1 MALREKF
8 GRLVLLEETETGPLG
23 HEYRAARLGPAGLD
37 RLVSVLCFAPAVS
50 SHAAATKR
58 LMDEARL
65 AARLQSPGLLRVLGI
80 GRVEQTFY
88 VSTELVEG
96 RTLAA
101 ILGRCSHDS
110 FPFAADH
117 ALMVASRAASAL
129 EYLHSKKDDTGRA
142 LFHGLLAPSRLV
154 VAFDGEVKIKGLG
167 LWPALADTSLLP
179 AGERAR
185 LAPEQADGAGDARSD
200 VYALGL
206 VMLEALSGCAPAG
219 DPLEAL
225 QVARVASVSG
235 ESSPLPKPLAELVSR
250 ALAHDP
256 TGRFATVAEMRKA
269 IDMLLFSGDF
279 TPTTFDLAFFMHTL
293 FRDEMEREARAIEE
307 ARRADYR
314 EFIEERPAAPATPPA
329 PATVAAPPIATASTA
344 LEPPAPAPPA
354 PAAAVPALAVPTP
367 VTTPVVPTP
376 AVPTPVPTPTPPA
389 AAAPARPVAAAAP
402 LPASGAAPA
411 PPAPTPVIHQPA
423 PVAAG
428 SEAGSRQPSK
438 PPAVA
443 IAAPAAAVPVR
454 PAEERSTTALPA
466 GEPASATR
474 EVARAPREAPA
485 RDVTPRLGM
494 DTAEARGSSR
504 GLWIGL
510 ALMAVVVVGAGAR
523 FVLGRRAPVA
533 TSTTTTT
540 LPAEVLAARA
550 RVKELEDRIAQM
562 ERERTEAE
570 TKAADEAR
578 KKLEAQAAAKGKLVD
593 PAAVQKAQEDARQRA
608 RVEQD
613 RKQQEELARIAEAR
627 RAEEK
632 RIAEASPSPPLPT
645 PTPVPVAAAPAT
657 PTPEPTA
664 AAAAPPATTAAAPA
678 IAPGGD
684 STTPGMLVDTS
695 DPRLVRPVLVSEAKA
710 RFPLAAEKMRISGT
724 VEVLALIDET
734 GHVVE
739 ASVTHVQ
746 PAKLGFEQAALAHV
760 RTRTYKPATRD
771 GVPVKVR
778 MPIIVNFK
786 P

>member
-23 HEYRAARLGPAGLD
+23 HEYRAARLGPTGLD

-129 EYLHSKKDDTGRA
+129 EYLHSKKDDAGRA

-179 AGERAR
+179 ASERAR

-206 VMLEALSGCAPAG
+206 VLLEALSGCTPAG

-235 ESSPLPKPLAELVSR
+235 ESSPLPKPLGELLSR

-256 TGRFATVAEMRKA
+256 TGRFVTVAEMRKA
-269 IDMLLFSGDF
+269 IDTLLFSGDF

-293 FRDEMEREARAIEE
+293 FRDEMDREARAIEE

-329 PATVAAPPIATASTA
+329 PATAAASTA
-344 LEPPAPAPPA
+344 PAPAPPTPAAPAPGPSAA
-354 PAAAVPALAVPTP
+354 PAAAAAPATAVQTAVPP
-367 VTTPVVPTP
+367 
-376 AVPTPVPTPTPPA
+376 PPA
-389 AAAPARPVAAAAP
+389 AAAP
-402 LPASGAAPA
+402 PA
-411 PPAPTPVIHQPA
+411 PPAPTPVIQPPT
-423 PVAAG
+423 PVASG

-438 PPAVA
+438 PSAVA
-443 IAAPAAAVPVR
+443 IAPPAAAEPLR
-454 PAEERSTTALPA
+454 PAGERSTTTVPA
-466 GEPASATR
+466 GEPTAATR

-494 DTAEARGSSR
+494 DAADTPGSSR

-510 ALMAVVVVGAGAR
+510 ALMAVVVVGAGAW
-523 FVLGRRAPVA
+523 FVLGRRSPVA
-533 TSTTTTT
+533 TATPTTT

-593 PAAVQKAQEDARQRA
+593 PAAVQKAQEDARQKARA
-608 RVEQD
+608 EQD

-645 PTPVPVAAAPAT
+645 PTPEPVAAAPAT
-657 PTPEPTA
+657 PTPEPTVA
-664 AAAAPPATTAAAPA
+664 AAVPPATAAAPPAAAGAE
-678 IAPGGD
+678 
-684 STTPGMLVDTS
+684 STTPGMLVDAA
-695 DPRLVRPVLVSEAKA
+695 DPRLVRPVLVSEVKA

-739 ASVTHVQ
+739 ASVVRVQ
-746 PAKLGFEQAALAHV
+746 PAKIGFEQEALAHV
-760 RTRTYKPATRD
+760 RTRRYKPATRD

-778 MPIIVNFK
+778 IAIVVNFK
-786 P
+786 R

>member
-179 AGERAR
+179 AGERVR

-235 ESSPLPKPLAELVSR
+235 ESSPLPKPLAELLSR
-250 ALAHDP
+250 ALEQDP
-256 TGRFATVAEMRKA
+256 AGRFATVAEMRKA
-269 IDMLLFSGDF
+269 IDTLLFSGDF

-329 PATVAAPPIATASTA
+329 PAAAAATPPATAPTVAAP
-344 LEPPAPAPPA
+344 
-354 PAAAVPALAVPTP
+354 
-367 VTTPVVPTP
+367 
-376 AVPTPVPTPTPPA
+376 
-389 AAAPARPVAAAAP
+389 
-402 LPASGAAPA
+402 
-411 PPAPTPVIHQPA
+411 
-423 PVAAG
+423 
-428 SEAGSRQPSK
+428 
-438 PPAVA
+438 
-443 IAAPAAAVPVR
+443 
-454 PAEERSTTALPA
+454 
-466 GEPASATR
+466 
-474 EVARAPREAPA
+474 
-485 RDVTPRLGM
+485 
-494 DTAEARGSSR
+494 
-504 GLWIGL
+504 
-510 ALMAVVVVGAGAR
+510 
-523 FVLGRRAPVA
+523 
-533 TSTTTTT
+533 
-540 LPAEVLAARA
+540 
-550 RVKELEDRIAQM
+550 
-562 ERERTEAE
+562 
-570 TKAADEAR
+570 
-578 KKLEAQAAAKGKLVD
+578 
-593 PAAVQKAQEDARQRA
+593 
-608 RVEQD
+608 
-613 RKQQEELARIAEAR
+613 
-627 RAEEK
+627 
-632 RIAEASPSPPLPT
+632 
-645 PTPVPVAAAPAT
+645 
-657 PTPEPTA
+657 
-664 AAAAPPATTAAAPA
+664 
-678 IAPGGD
+678 
-684 STTPGMLVDTS
+684 
-695 DPRLVRPVLVSEAKA
+695 
-710 RFPLAAEKMRISGT
+710 
-724 VEVLALIDET
+724 
-734 GHVVE
+734 
-739 ASVTHVQ
+739 
-746 PAKLGFEQAALAHV
+746 
-760 RTRTYKPATRD
+760 
-771 GVPVKVR
+771 
-778 MPIIVNFK
+778 
-786 P
+786 

>member
-37 RLVSVLCFAPAVS
+37 RLVSVLCFAPVVS

-65 AARLQSPGLLRVLGI
+65 AARLQNPGLLRVLGI

-129 EYLHSKKDDTGRA
+129 EYLHSKKDDAGRA

-167 LWPALADTSLLP
+167 LWPALAETSLLP
-179 AGERAR
+179 ASDRAR

-225 QVARVASVSG
+225 TAARVASVSG
-235 ESSPLPKPLAELVSR
+235 ESSPLPKPLGELLSR
-250 ALAHDP
+250 ALAKDP
-256 TGRFATVAEMRKA
+256 AGRFASVAEMRKA
-269 IDMLLFSGDF
+269 IDTLLFSGDF

-314 EFIEERPAAPATPPA
+314 EFVEERPAA
-329 PATVAAPPIATASTA
+329 AAPPAGA
-344 LEPPAPAPPA
+344 
-354 PAAAVPALAVPTP
+354 
-367 VTTPVVPTP
+367 
-376 AVPTPVPTPTPPA
+376 PA
-389 AAAPARPVAAAAP
+389 AAAPPAAAPPVAAASTAP
-402 LPASGAAPA
+402 AAPAAPAAPVLATPAATAAPTPAPPAAGAPA
-411 PPAPTPVIHQPA
+411 PPVPTPVIQQPT
-423 PVAAG
+423 PAAG

-443 IAAPAAAVPVR
+443 IAAPAPAEPLRA
-454 PAEERSTTALPA
+454 AEERSTSPAPA
-466 GEPASATR
+466 GEPPASTR

-494 DTAEARGSSR
+494 DASDAGGSSRR

-510 ALMAVVVVGAGAR
+510 ALVTVLVVAAGGWL
-523 FVLGRRAPVA
+523 VLGRRGPVA
-533 TSTTTTT
+533 TSTPTTT

-562 ERERTEAE
+562 ERERAEAE

-578 KKLEAQAAAKGKLVD
+578 KKLEAQAAARGRVVD
-593 PAAVQKAQEDARQRA
+593 PAAVQRAQDDARQKARA
-608 RVEQD
+608 EQE
-613 RKQQEELARIAEAR
+613 RRQQEELARIAEAR

-645 PTPVPVAAAPAT
+645 PTPEPATAPPAT
-657 PTPEPTA
+657 PTPEPTVT
-664 AAAAPPATTAAAPA
+664 AAAPPAITAAAPPA
-678 IAPGGD
+678 AGGAEA
-684 STTPGMLVDTS
+684 TTPGMTVDAS
-695 DPRLVRPVLVSEAKA
+695 DPRLVRPVLINEVKA
-710 RFPLAAEKMRISGT
+710 RYPPAAEAMGVAGV
-724 VEVLALIDET
+724 VEVLTVIDET
-734 GHVVE
+734 GHVAE
-739 ASVTHVQ
+739 ATVVRVQ
-746 PAKLGFEQAALAHV
+746 PGKMGFEQAALGHV
-760 RTRTYKPATRD
+760 RSRTYRPGTRD

-778 MPIIVNFK
+778 IPIVVNFK
-786 P
+786 PVRR